1 MKLVSNVKNRVSNV
15 KNHVKTNVHA
25 LAKTIKYY
33 FYYAPK
39 RFVMLKYYK
48 LYELVA
54 YRLLA
59 TTTVMVRNLI
69 IRQGKNP
76 DYVAPPVVAQAEPTV
91 DDVFS
96 KPKRKQLNVPYVPS
110 WVRASFRTISEHPT
124 YKSRVNLNLQPNRT
138 PVLSVPVQE
147 SLQVALAPEVVPVPE
162 VTACDQCLHSDHDG
176 LHTCEEFKPRLPEIE
191 LVVPEGSIDGG
202 VTVDETGN
210 VVFGF
215 IKYGDKE

>member
-1 MKLVSNVKNRVSNV
+1 MKIVSNV
-15 KNHVKTNVHA
+15 KNHVKTNLHV
-25 LAKTIKYY
+25 LAKIIKYY

-39 RFVMLKYYK
+39 RFVMLKYYR

-59 TTTVMVRNLI
+59 TTTVMVRQLLL
-69 IRQGKNP
+69 RQGKNP
-76 DYVAPPVVAQAEPTV
+76 DYVAPPLELSQEPSFEEVVGRTALRRPQV
-91 DDVFS
+91 
-96 KPKRKQLNVPYVPS
+96 NIPYVPS
-110 WVRASFRTISEHPT
+110 WVRASFKNLSSHPI
-124 YKSRVNLNLQPNRT
+124 YKSRVGLNLQPNRI
-138 PVLSVPVQE
+138 PVPSVSEP
-147 SLQVALAPEVVPVPE
+147 LQVVLAPEVVPE
-162 VTACDQCLHSDHDG
+162 VAPCNQCLHPDHDG
-176 LHTCEEFKPRLPEIE
+176 LHICEEFKPRLPEIE